1 MISVFLLTGRLVSF
15 RKKVMTIKTPVSWMG
30 NKTSILHILY
40 ALFPKSYTRYI
51 EPFGGSGAVLLG
63 KSVPDKFEVY
73 NDYNAN
79 LVNLFRC
86 MRDRPMEF
94 IRELGFLNLNSRDDF
109 TVIKRFFQKEEFDE
123 KYLEQQLELTNIML
137 PELQAK
143 ELCELYRQTKG
154 DYDLKRAVM
163 FLKLVR
169 YSYSSGGKSFACQPF
184 NVAALF
190 ILIEQLGK
198 RLANAVIENQDFEV
212 LIKHYDRPD
221 SFFYCDPPYYT
232 SEYVYECGFT
242 WEDHMRLFRVLSE
255 CKGQW
260 LVSYNDCPE
269 IRELYRD
276 YNQFSFTRI
285 HSMVQKYEA
294 GKEFP
299 ELLIGNYDLYERE
312 KRETGTNDALRYRR
326 RAKTRRNR
334 KNLKGVYHIMQDK
347 KVNKFVLLPVP
358 LEDCAAAGICEGCIL
373 QSYTENG
380 RLIISRVS
388 KEDFICDNDC
398 ESCPIADVDC
408 DGDCRNCPC
417 VNNCEDAEVD
427 IDE

>member
-30 NKTSILHILY
+30 NKTSILHIIY

-109 TVIKRFFQKEEFDE
+109 TVIKRFFQKEEFGE

-143 ELCELYRQTKG
+143 ELCELYRQSKG

-221 SFFYCDPPYYT
+221 SFSIAIRPTIPVSMCT
-232 SEYVYECGFT
+232 NAASHGKIMCGCFGCCLNAKVNGWCHT
-242 WEDHMRLFRVLSE
+242 MTAR
-255 CKGQW
+255 
-260 LVSYNDCPE
+260 
-269 IRELYRD
+269 
-276 YNQFSFTRI
+276 
-285 HSMVQKYEA
+285 KY
-294 GKEFP
+294 GSC
-299 ELLIGNYDLYERE
+299 
-312 KRETGTNDALRYRR
+312 TGTTISSHLHGFILWYRNMKP
-326 RAKTRRNR
+326 ARNS
-334 KNLKGVYHIMQDK
+334 
-347 KVNKFVLLPVP
+347 P
-358 LEDCAAAGICEGCIL
+358 
-373 QSYTENG
+373 
-380 RLIISRVS
+380 
-388 KEDFICDNDC
+388 
-398 ESCPIADVDC
+398 
-408 DGDCRNCPC
+408 NC
-417 VNNCEDAEVD
+417 
-427 IDE
+427 

>member
-1 MISVFLLTGRLVSF
+1 
-15 RKKVMTIKTPVSWMG
+15 MG
-30 NKTSILHILY
+30 NKTSILSILY
-40 ALFPKSYTRYI
+40 SLFPLNYERYI

-63 KSVPDKFEVY
+63 KPAPDRFEVL
-73 NDYNAN
+73 NDYNRN
-79 LVNLFRC
+79 LVNLYRC
-86 MRDRPMEF
+86 MRDRPVEF
-94 IRELGFLNLNSRDDF
+94 IRALGFLNLNARDDF
-109 TVIKRFFQKEEFDE
+109 NVLKKFFRKEEFDDT
-123 KYLEQQLELTNIML
+123 YFQTQLELTEVLL
-137 PELQAK
+137 PPIEAR
-143 ELCELYRQTKG
+143 EIRELYAAAHE
-154 DYDLKRAVM
+154 DYDLRRAVM
-163 FLKLVR
+163 FLKLLR

-312 KRETGTNDALRYRR
+312 KEKPVQMTLFDIEGE
-326 RAKTRRNR
+326 
-334 KNLKGVYHIMQDK
+334 LKPGEIEK
-347 KVNKFVLLPVP
+347 
-358 LEDCAAAGICEGCIL
+358 IL
-373 QSYTENG
+373 KEC
-380 RLIISRVS
+380 IISCKIKR
-388 KEDFICDNDC
+388 
-398 ESCPIADVDC
+398 
-408 DGDCRNCPC
+408 
-417 VNNCEDAEVD
+417 
-427 IDE
+427 